1 MDIAQL
7 RDFIAVIDSG
17 SFTRAASLLF
27 VSQPAVS
34 QRMKQLESE
43 LGVQLVQ
50 RGPRGV
56 VPTPAGRTL
65 YRDAQ
70 QLVRRFDQIAED
82 VAKEP
87 RAIRGPVA
95 VGLPTAVA
103 APLAPALFSWTKRHY
118 PGVHLQLFESV
129 SGYIQ
134 ELLTVGRMDLAVL
147 YRDDAE
153 PRPAETPLYSEE
165 LYLVGRSDAEEPP
178 RGARTAGASGD
189 TGTSG
194 SARAS
199 AAAGTSA
206 AARTSGDTGTSGAA
220 GTSGTATD
228 TAVCGEVRLADMLRV
243 PLVAPGSRSNLRML
257 IDRVFAE
264 RGAVPTIAADVESL
278 GTMVRIAESGEACA
292 LLPLSSVE
300 ALRSTPDLT
309 VRRVVDPVIER
320 HIAVCAVSDHY
331 EPRDAV
337 SVVRHGIVQVTT
349 RLAEQGAWPGIRLAA
364 RTEPRAGRSQGSV
377 VLATDPEDPR

>member
-7 RDFIAVIDSG
+7 RDFVAVIDSG

-43 LGVQLVQ
+43 LGVRLVQ

-70 QLVRRFDQIAED
+70 QLIRRFDRIAED

-87 RAIRGPVA
+87 GVIRGPVV

-103 APLAPALFSWTKRHY
+103 VHLAPALFSWTKRHY
-118 PGVHLQLFESV
+118 PGVHLRLFESV

-147 YRDDAE
+147 YRDDAA

-165 LYLVGRSDAEEPP
+165 LYLVGRSEAEEPP
-178 RGARTAGASGD
+178 RGAQAAGASG
-189 TGTSG
+189 
-194 SARAS
+194 
-199 AAAGTSA
+199 AAA
-206 AARTSGDTGTSGAA
+206 
-220 GTSGTATD
+220 D
-228 TAVCGEVRLADMLRV
+228 TAAYGDIGLADMLRV
-243 PLVAPGSRSNLRML
+243 PLVAPGSRSNLRVL
-257 IDRVFAE
+257 IDRVFTE

-300 ALRSTPDLT
+300 ALRSTSDLP

-320 HIAVCAVSDHY
+320 HIAVCAASDYY

-364 RTEPRAGRSQGSV
+364 RT
-377 VLATDPEDPR
+377 

>member
-7 RDFIAVIDSG
+7 RDFVTVIDSG

-43 LGVQLVQ
+43 LGVRLVQ

-70 QLVRRFDQIAED
+70 QLLRRFDQIAED
-82 VAKEP
+82 VTKEP
-87 RAIRGPVA
+87 HVIRGPVA

-103 APLAPALFSWTKRHY
+103 VHLAPALFSWTKRHY
-118 PGVHLQLFESV
+118 PGVHLRLFESM

-178 RGARTAGASGD
+178 QGVQD
-189 TGTSG
+189 
-194 SARAS
+194 
-199 AAAGTSA
+199 AGTSA
-206 AARTSGDTGTSGAA
+206 ASA
-220 GTSGTATD
+220 D
-228 TAVCGEVRLADMLRV
+228 TAACGDVRLADMLRV
-243 PLVAPGSRSNLRML
+243 PLVAPGSRSNLRVL
-257 IDRVFAE
+257 IDRVFTE

-278 GTMVRIAESGEACA
+278 GTMVRIVESGEACA

-320 HIAVCAVSDHY
+320 HIAVCTASDHY

-349 RLAEQGAWPGIRLAA
+349 RLAERGAWPGIRLVD
-364 RTEPRAGRSQGSV
+364 RTEPRAGR
-377 VLATDPEDPR
+377 P

>member
-34 QRMKQLESE
+34 QRMRQLESE
-43 LGVQLVQ
+43 LGVRLVQ

-70 QLVRRFDQIAED
+70 QLIRRFDQIAED

-87 RAIRGPVA
+87 GVIRGTVA

-103 APLAPALFSWTKRHY
+103 VHLAPALFSWTRRHY
-118 PGVHLQLFESV
+118 PGVHLRLFESV

-147 YRDDAE
+147 YRDDAA

-165 LYLVGRSDAEEPP
+165 LYLVGRSDAEEPSRAAGSP
-178 RGARTAGASGD
+178 GSGAP
-189 TGTSG
+189 
-194 SARAS
+194 
-199 AAAGTSA
+199 AAGT
-206 AARTSGDTGTSGAA
+206 AA
-220 GTSGTATD
+220 GGD
-228 TAVCGEVRLADMLRV
+228 VRLADMLRV
-243 PLVAPGSRSNLRML
+243 PLVAPGPRSNLRVL
-257 IDRVFAE
+257 IDRVFTE
-264 RGAVPTIAADVESL
+264 RGTAPTIAADVESL

-300 ALRSTPDLT
+300 ALRSTPDLM

-320 HIAVCAVSDHY
+320 HIAVCATSDYY

-349 RLAEQGAWPGIRLAA
+349 RLAEKGAWPGIHPAA
-364 RTEPRAGRSQGSV
+364 RTEPRAGGS
-377 VLATDPEDPR
+377 

>member
-17 SFTRAASLLF
+17 SFTRAASVLF

-43 LGVQLVQ
+43 LGVRLVQ

-70 QLVRRFDQIAED
+70 QLIRRFDQIAED

-95 VGLPTAVA
+95 VGLPTAA
-103 APLAPALFSWTKRHY
+103 AVHLAPALFSWTKRNY
-118 PGVHLQLFESV
+118 PGVHLRLFESV

-147 YRDDAE
+147 YRDDAA

-165 LYLVGRSDAEEPP
+165 LYLVGRSEAEEPP
-178 RGARTAGASGD
+178 GD
-189 TGTSG
+189 D
-194 SARAS
+194 R
-199 AAAGTSA
+199 AAGPAPAGPA
-206 AARTSGDTGTSGAA
+206 A
-220 GTSGTATD
+220 D
-228 TAVCGEVRLADMLRV
+228 TAAHGEISLSDMLRV
-243 PLVAPGSRSNLRML
+243 PLVAPGARSNLRVL
-257 IDRVFAE
+257 IDRVFTE
-264 RGAVPTIAADVESL
+264 HGAVPTIAADVESL

-300 ALRSTPDLT
+300 ALRSAPDLM

-320 HIAVCAVSDHY
+320 HIAVCAGSDYY

-349 RLAEQGAWPGIRLAA
+349 RLAERGAWPGIRLAA
-364 RTEPRAGRSQGSV
+364 RTGTRAGR
-377 VLATDPEDPR
+377 P

>member
-7 RDFIAVIDSG
+7 RDFIAVVDSG
-17 SFTRAASLLF
+17 SFTRAASVLF

-43 LGVQLVQ
+43 LGVRLVQ

-70 QLVRRFDQIAED
+70 QLIRRFDQIAED

-95 VGLPTAVA
+95 VGLPTAA
-103 APLAPALFSWTKRHY
+103 AVHLAPALFSWTKRHY
-118 PGVHLQLFESV
+118 PGVRLRLFESV

-147 YRDDAE
+147 YRDDAA

-178 RGARTAGASGD
+178 RD
-189 TGTSG
+189 D
-194 SARAS
+194 RA
-199 AAAGTSA
+199 A
-206 AARTSGDTGTSGAA
+206 GAA
-220 GTSGTATD
+220 GTGATAAAAYGD
-228 TAVCGEVRLADMLRV
+228 ISLADMLRV
-243 PLVAPGSRSNLRML
+243 PLVAPGSRSNLRVL

-264 RGAVPTIAADVESL
+264 HGAVPTIAADVESL

-300 ALRSTPDLT
+300 ALRGTPDLM

-320 HIAVCAVSDHY
+320 HIAVCAGSDYY

-349 RLAEQGAWPGIRLAA
+349 RLAERGAWPGIRLAA
-364 RTEPRAGRSQGSV
+364 RTEPRAGR
-377 VLATDPEDPR
+377 P

>member
-17 SFTRAASLLF
+17 SFTRAASALF

-34 QRMKQLESE
+34 QRMRQLESE
-43 LGVQLVQ
+43 LGVRLVQ

-70 QLVRRFDQIAED
+70 QLIRRFDQIAED

-95 VGLPTAVA
+95 VGLPTAA
-103 APLAPALFSWTKRHY
+103 AVHLAPALFSWTKRNY
-118 PGVHLQLFESV
+118 PGVHLRLFESV

-147 YRDDAE
+147 YRDDAA

-165 LYLVGRSDAEEPP
+165 LYLVGRSDDEEPP
-178 RGARTAGASGD
+178 GDDRAAGPAQAGP
-189 TGTSG
+189 
-194 SARAS
+194 
-199 AAAGTSA
+199 AAA
-206 AARTSGDTGTSGAA
+206 
-220 GTSGTATD
+220 D
-228 TAVCGEVRLADMLRV
+228 TAAYGEISLADMLRV
-243 PLVAPGSRSNLRML
+243 PLVAPGARSNLRVL
-257 IDRVFAE
+257 IDRVFTE
-264 RGAVPTIAADVESL
+264 HGAVPTIAADVESL

-300 ALRSTPDLT
+300 ALRSAPDLM

-320 HIAVCAVSDHY
+320 HIAVCAGSDYY

-349 RLAEQGAWPGIRLAA
+349 RLAKRGAWPGIRLAA
-364 RTEPRAGRSQGSV
+364 RTGTRADR
-377 VLATDPEDPR
+377 P

>member
-17 SFTRAASLLF
+17 SFTRAASVLF

-43 LGVQLVQ
+43 LGVRLVQ

-70 QLVRRFDQIAED
+70 QLIRRFDQIAED

-95 VGLPTAVA
+95 VGLPTAA
-103 APLAPALFSWTKRHY
+103 AVHLAPALFSWTKRHY
-118 PGVHLQLFESV
+118 PGVRLRLFESV

-147 YRDDAE
+147 YRDDAA

-165 LYLVGRSDAEEPP
+165 LYLVGCSDAEEPP
-178 RGARTAGASGD
+178 RGGRAA
-189 TGTSG
+189 G
-194 SARAS
+194 SAGTG
-199 AAAGTSA
+199 AAAA
-206 AARTSGDTGTSGAA
+206 
-220 GTSGTATD
+220 D
-228 TAVCGEVRLADMLRV
+228 TAAYGDISLADMLRV
-243 PLVAPGSRSNLRML
+243 PLVAPGARSNLRVL
-257 IDRVFAE
+257 IDRVFTE
-264 RGAVPTIAADVESL
+264 HGAAPVIAADVESL

-300 ALRSTPDLT
+300 ALRSTPDLM

-320 HIAVCAVSDHY
+320 HIAVCAGSDYY

-364 RTEPRAGRSQGSV
+364 RTEPRAGR
-377 VLATDPEDPR
+377 P